1 MRQVFALVVGL
12 MVAASPAVAQP
23 PSNVKAIVQKMKEA
37 FEPVR
42 PSVRTLTFTVSEL
55 GESQKFVAGQA
66 RKQLQD
72 GKRMATVLLQPADLR
87 GTAFLVSEP
96 KDPTKPTAVWIYV
109 PAIRRVRKVLPIDA
123 YEHFLG
129 TDFTYADLGFVRQHT
144 NYRLLATEQ
153 HAGTKAYKVEEKLPA
168 DQYYYSRIVMWI
180 AQNTM
185 LPLERDYY
193 DPTGMLWKREVFD
206 SVTTIDDAPTV
217 LHVQMTDLEVNSS
230 TNMNVSQV
238 QYDVQVPDA
247 LFEPQHLPQLADDPV
262 WQPGKTAP

>member
-1 MRQVFALVVGL
+1 MRQVFALIVGL

-23 PSNVKAIVQKMKEA
+23 LSDVKAIVQKMKDA

-66 RKQLQD
+66 RKQLPD
-72 GKRMATVLLQPADLR
+72 GKRMATVLLQPAELR
-87 GTAFLVSEP
+87 GTAFVVSEP
-96 KDPTKPTAVWIYV
+96 KDRTKPMAMWIYV
-109 PAIRRVRKVLPIDA
+109 PAIRRVRRVLPIDG

-129 TDFTYADLGFVRQHT
+129 TDFTYADLGFVRQHK

-153 HAGTKAYKVEEKLPA
+153 HAGTRAYKVEEKLPA

-180 AQNTM
+180 AQNNM

-193 DPTGMLWKREVFD
+193 DPTGMLWKREAFD
-206 SVTTIDDAPTV
+206 SVSTIDNQPTV
-217 LHVQMTDLEVNSS
+217 LHAQMTDLEANSG
-230 TNMNVSQV
+230 TDMTVSQV

-247 LFEPQHLPQLADDPV
+247 LFEPQHLPQLADDTV
-262 WQPGKTAP
+262 WRLGTTTP